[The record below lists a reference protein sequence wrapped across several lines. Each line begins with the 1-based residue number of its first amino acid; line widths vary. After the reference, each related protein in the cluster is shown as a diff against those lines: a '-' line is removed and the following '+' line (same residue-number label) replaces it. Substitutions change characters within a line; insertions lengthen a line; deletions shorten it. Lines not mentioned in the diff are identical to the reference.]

1 MNMRTHCCRFTAPRI
16 AAAGAAL
23 LVAAC
28 QLGPTYIEPPAVAV
42 GNAWSVPVPEG
53 QDAARLAEWWRSL
66 DDPTLVRLIDTALAQ
81 NLQLKQAVARIAEA
95 RAWVAASSARSMPT
109 LTAGAG
115 LAALHQGTNGP
126 LPAVGGQNKD
136 IYFAGFDA
144 TWEIDIFGGVQRSVQ
159 AAEARMQATAEDA
172 TAVRISIA
180 AEVART
186 YIALRGAQH
195 ELAARRAGV
204 DTLKRALATATR
216 RFEAGDI
223 AAAEVDAARTR
234 LDAAAASLPPIEAR
248 IRGAAL
254 ALGTLLGTV
263 PEAELAL
270 VDQTAPM
277 VALVELPVGQRADL
291 LRRRPDIRAAER
303 RLAGSYAD
311 VGSAMAEMFPK
322 LSITALGGF
331 VALTPST
338 LINSNSLNGVAA
350 PLISWRIFDGG
361 RVKAEIQGA
370 EARRDTAVLAYEG
383 AVISAL
389 GDAERALSEYR
400 HSREAL
406 ERQGIALA
414 STRRDYANAERRY
427 ASGDI
432 GLPERLDAE
441 RQVHVAEE
449 NVAVAQAL
457 AAINQI
463 ALYKSLGGGW
473 SGEETVA
480 EGVRR

>member
-1 MNMRTHCCRFTAPRI
+1 MTTLIASFRVTGSRI
-16 AAAGAAL
+16 AATGVAL

-28 QLGPTYIEPPAVAV
+28 QLGPTYTEPPPVAI
-42 GNAWSVPVPEG
+42 GSAWTVPVPDG
-53 QDAARLAEWWRSL
+53 QDARGLAEWWKSL

-95 RAWVAASSARSMPT
+95 RAWVAASSARSMPAV
-109 LTAGAG
+109 TAGAG
-115 LAALHQGTNGP
+115 LAALHQGVNGP

-144 TWEIDIFGGVQRSVQ
+144 TWEIDLFGGVQRSVQ
-159 AAEARMQATAEDA
+159 SAEARMQATEEDA
-172 TAVRISIA
+172 NAVRISLA

-186 YIALRGAQH
+186 YLTLRGAQH

-204 DTLKRALATATR
+204 ETLKRALATAKR

-223 AAAEVDAARTR
+223 ALADVDVARTR
-234 LDAAAASLPPIEAR
+234 VDVAAASLPAIEAR
-248 IRGAAL
+248 IRGNAL

-270 VDQTAPM
+270 VEQTAPM

-291 LRRRPDIRAAER
+291 LRRRPDIRGAER

-311 VGSAMAEMFPK
+311 IGAAMAEMFPK

-338 LINSNSLNGVAA
+338 LVNSNSLNGVAA

-370 EARRDTAVLAYEG
+370 EARQNTAVLAYEG

-389 GDAERALSEYR
+389 GDAERALSDFR
-400 HSREAL
+400 FSREAL
-406 ERQGIALA
+406 ARQDIALA
-414 STRRDYANAERRY
+414 STQRDYANADRRY
-427 ASGDI
+427 TSGDI
-432 GLPERLDAE
+432 GLPEKLEAE
-441 RQVHVAEE
+441 RQLHQAEE
-449 NVAVAQAL
+449 SVAVAQT
-457 AAINQI
+457 AAATSLV

-473 SGEETVA
+473 SGDRVVA
-480 EGVRR
+480 DGARR

>member
-1 MNMRTHCCRFTAPRI
+1 MTKFFQGFRLHAQRV
-16 AAAGAAL
+16 AAGGLAL

-28 QLGPTYIEPPAVAV
+28 QLGPTYTEPPAVAV
-42 GNAWSVPVPEG
+42 GKGWTVPVAEG
-53 QDAARLAEWWRSL
+53 QDPGKLAQWWL
-66 DDPTLVRLIDTALAQ
+66 AFDDPTLVRLIDAALAQ
-81 NLQLKQAVARIAEA
+81 NLQLKQAIARIAEA

-115 LAALHQGTNGP
+115 VAALHQGTNGP
-126 LPAVGGQNKD
+126 LPAYAGQDKD

-144 TWEIDIFGGVQRSVQ
+144 TWEIDLFGGVQRSVQ
-159 AAEARMQATAEDA
+159 AAEARLQATEADA
-172 TAVRISIA
+172 TAVRIGLS

-186 YIALRGAQH
+186 YVALRGAQH

-204 DTLKRALATATR
+204 DALKRALAAATR
-216 RFEAGDI
+216 RFEVGDI
-223 AAAEVDAARTR
+223 AAVDVDLARTR
-234 LDAAAASLPPIEAR
+234 LDVAVASLPAVEAR
-248 IRGAAL
+248 VRGNAL
-254 ALGTLLGTV
+254 ALGTLLGAV
-263 PEAELAL
+263 PEAELGLA
-270 VDQTAPM
+270 DTTAPM
-277 VALVELPVGQRADL
+277 VALIELPVGQRADL
-291 LRRRPDIRAAER
+291 LRRRPDVIAAER

-311 VGSAMAEMFPK
+311 VGAALAEMFPK

-331 VALTPST
+331 VALAPGT

-370 EARRDTAVLAYEG
+370 EARQNSAVLAYEG

-400 HSREAL
+400 FAREAL
-406 ERQGIALA
+406 ARQGAALA
-414 STRRDYANAERRY
+414 STGRDYANAERRY

-432 GLPERLDAE
+432 GLPEKLDAE
-441 RQVHVAEE
+441 RQLHLAEE
-449 NVAVAQAL
+449 NVAVAQAF
-457 AAINQI
+457 AATSLV

-473 SGEETVA
+473 SVSDA
-480 EGVRR
+480 KR